1 MPVTSDGL
9 TGPQR
14 AFANKL
20 IEGMKPG
27 LAYQYAYP
35 KSSLKGIALSVEAN
49 RLGKLKK
56 VRAYVDAALREHRE
70 EVLLTRD
77 KKRQILGG
85 IALNKFEKSMPRIAA
100 IKEDNAMTGDAAPVR
115 IEGEITLHAV
125 FLALKATTGLPDG
138 AEIKRMKHAEPAQA
152 LTTAMERAG

>member
-14 AFANKL
+14 AFADRL
-20 IEGMKPG
+20 IEGMKAS
-27 LAYQYAYP
+27 LAYRYAYP
-35 KSSLKGIALSVEAN
+35 KSSLKGVALSVEAN
-49 RLGKLKK
+49 RLGKLAK
-56 VRAYVDAALREHRE
+56 VRAYVDAALKEHRA

-77 KKRQILGG
+77 KKRQILGS
-85 IALNKFEKSMPRIAA
+85 IALNKYEKAMPRIAA
-100 IKEDNAMTGDAAPVR
+100 IKEDNSMTGDAAPVR

-125 FLALKATTGLPDG
+125 FLGLKQTTGLPGVD
-138 AEIKRMKHAEPAQA
+138 EIKRVKQATPA